1 MIEIYISNKKLDLI
15 EDIDVNFTYTSID
28 TMNPSAVKNSFS
40 KTVSVPSTPNNDE
53 IFGHIWRFDSYI
65 TSSNPTNY
73 TGVYFDPH
81 KRTPFYI
88 MRNGAVVENGYCV
101 LESISM
107 RENEK
112 TYNLN
117 LFGGLGEF
125 FFNLMYDEDGK
136 EKNLT
141 DLYWKW
147 IPMLS
152 YDSLDWEDD
161 PLTPEEEESSV
172 LYRLNSSNV
181 CASWPL
187 FDPNDNLAYDSKSFI
202 CSDIMFVP
210 MYYGYNH
217 DFISNKILVN
227 DYQRTNSGSSTIQT
241 QWNKYLPVQYQEDDE
256 TYTLYE
262 EDTDNKYGI
271 IETPR
276 DLDPTEA
283 RDFRVTNM
291 PIAIRLSKLMNR
303 ISDPDNNGGYT
314 VVWDSKIKS
323 SYWWKY
329 GFILTDT
336 PEYDLGQ
343 QSYGELEFTSQTLS
357 QRRTLP
363 SKSFTEQRQET
374 VSSNFDTSIL
384 SDPKLSI
391 HIDTELSTIM
401 NQTNIYSD
409 LDQVACLG
417 GHVKEIDTPYTTFMK
432 SSNLLCYII
441 DIYDGTTFVKNELY
455 VVCFSNTDDSFGTG
469 YTISNI
475 GDIAYPSISNNA
487 KTKILTYI
495 NNRFSTS
502 FTDYVMFDGINL
514 TRTGEASTTTPI
526 KYNGSIDL
534 SIDLPT
540 NISNLTVKI
549 TNFDLT
555 YIYKGTR
562 QTYATTLT
570 VDDRVYGKTAQ
581 DVQDII
587 NWVVETFG
595 PTETGGNPNLD
606 ADTYLFFLN
615 YKDMSGN
622 PYWFYKNLGKVTHYA
637 IPGVPSGGV
646 RIESNLDITS
656 KYNVNIVNGDILQGT
671 YLNIYKDTLLNNTSS
686 PYKYLIDFAKMLN
699 LRFLY
704 NKHEKKITI
713 MPHNRYWINKTIDIN
728 NKVDVGR
735 EINVKHLFDKTKFI
749 KLNLDTPDT
758 WAETIYKKLSKYEYG
773 EYIKDTGIQFNKESK
788 NLLDNLTYSNS
799 MLWQNKSIYYDGNNI
814 GRYFLPTPT
823 NQNIFDWTLFKVDG
837 DETKSLTRSQSGS
850 NCIDTI
856 DELPKIGSFDKDNKS
871 VKVGTTFVFYNGLVK
886 NFTLSDA
893 QISSSL
899 ITLTPDSINESHYI
913 PASGGTGSTQYQD
926 IYIYNVEPDTT
937 YYVTA
942 SNSSSYTS
950 YIVNYYNAN
959 GVRIGTEYSQANAN
973 LSDAVLTLPSGT
985 TQIRCNFRKADT
997 NAKLKGLS
1005 SNSYVLSP
1013 YFTVSDNTRIQQQL
1027 AGGYCYYYGFKSD
1040 GVGFGTGAAC
1050 TACSAS
1056 WYVPYFSRDL
1066 YNTYKS
1072 STSTWKQEET
1082 LQASWDLVQP
1092 EAILYNETKL
1102 EFITDRNISYSF
1114 PNMITAP
1121 TNFASFNT
1129 YTKSK
1134 GSYIVGN
1141 FWNDYISDFYDRNSK
1156 EITCYCKID
1165 EEPETALRKFYSFRG
1180 SLWIMTKI
1188 ENYKLNFYEDNFSK
1202 VTLHKVRNKNNYL
1215 WKEKLTPSQQQAIV
1229 DQNQAEE

>member
-28 TMNPSAVKNSFS
+28 TINPSAVKNSFS

-65 TSSNPTNY
+65 TSSNQTNY

-107 RENEK
+107 KENEK

-161 PLTPEEEESSV
+161 PLTPDEEESSV

-202 CSDIMFVP
+202 CSDVMFVP
-210 MYYGYNH
+210 MYYGYNN

-227 DYQRTNSGSSTIQT
+227 DYQRTNSGSSTIQN

-291 PIAIRLSKLMNR
+291 PMAIRLSKLMNR

-329 GFILTDT
+329 GFILADT

-357 QRRTLP
+357 QRRTLSMYSEQ
-363 SKSFTEQRQET
+363 SKSFTDQRQET

-469 YTISNI
+469 YPISNI
-475 GDIAYPSISNNA
+475 GDIAYPSMSNDA
-487 KTKILTYI
+487 KTKILAYI

-562 QTYATTLT
+562 QIYATTLT

-587 NWVVETFG
+587 NWVVGTFG
-595 PTETGGNPNLD
+595 PTESGGNPIAD

-622 PYWFYKNLGKVTHYA
+622 PYWFYKNLGKVTHFS

-656 KYNVNIVNGDILQGT
+656 KYNVNIVNGDIVQGT
-671 YLNIYKDTLLNNTSS
+671 YLNIYKDTLLNNTKS

-758 WAETIYKKLSKYEYG
+758 WAENIYKKLSKYEYG
-773 EYIKDTGIQFNKESK
+773 EFIKDTGIQFNKESK
-788 NLLDNLTYSNS
+788 NILDGLTYSNS
-799 MLWQNKSIYYDGNNI
+799 ILWQNTSIYYDNTMNGN
-814 GRYFLPTPT
+814 YFLPSPI
-823 NQNIFDWTLFKVDG
+823 NQNVFDWTLFKVDQG
-837 DETKSLTRSQSGS
+837 ETKSLTRTSAGA
-850 NCIDTI
+850 NKLN
-856 DELPKIGSFDKDNKS
+856 ELDVFPKIGSFDKENKTINI
-871 VKVGTTFVFYNGLVK
+871 GTSFVFYNGLIK
-886 NFTLSDA
+886 NFN
-893 QISSSL
+893 I
-899 ITLTPDSINESHYI
+899 IN
-913 PASGGTGSTQYQD
+913 
-926 IYIYNVEPDTT
+926 N
-937 YYVTA
+937 
-942 SNSSSYTS
+942 
-950 YIVNYYNAN
+950 
-959 GVRIGTEYSQANAN
+959 
-973 LSDAVLTLPSGT
+973 SGT
-985 TQIRCNFRKADT
+985 YI
-997 NAKLKGLS
+997 
-1005 SNSYVLSP
+1005 LSP
-1013 YFTVSDNTRIQQQL
+1013 YFTVSDNTEIQISL
-1027 AGGYCYYYGFKSD
+1027 AGGYCYYYGFKSSGTNIGN
-1040 GVGFGTGAAC
+1040 GVDFGNCA
-1050 TACSAS
+1050 AS

-1072 STSTWKQEET
+1072 STSTWKQEKT

-1092 EAILYNETKL
+1092 EAILYDETKL
-1102 EFITDRNISYSF
+1102 EFITNKNVSYTF
-1114 PNMITAP
+1114 PNMNSIP
-1121 TNFASFNT
+1121 SNFISFDT

-1215 WKEKLTPSQQQAIV
+1215 WRDKLTPEQQEAIV
-1229 DQNQAEE
+1229 DQNQTEE

>member
-1 MIEIYISNKKLDLI
+1 MIEIYIDDRKLDLK

-40 KTVSVPSTPNNDE
+40 KTVNIPSTPNNDE

-65 TSSNPTNY
+65 TSSNPNNY
-73 TGVYFDPH
+73 TGVYYDPH

-88 MRNGAVVENGYCV
+88 MRDGAVVENGYCV
-101 LESISM
+101 LESISIV
-107 RENEK
+107 ENEK

-125 FFNLMYDEDGK
+125 FFNLMYDEEGK

-147 IPMLS
+147 IPMIS
-152 YDSLDWEDD
+152 VDSLDWEDD
-161 PLTPEEEESSV
+161 PLTEDEENSSV
-172 LYRLNSSNV
+172 LYRLNSANV
-181 CASWPL
+181 CGSWPL

-210 MYYGYNH
+210 MYYGYNN

-227 DYQRTNSGSSTIQT
+227 DYQRNNSGSTTIQN

-256 TYTLYE
+256 TYELYE

-276 DLDPTEA
+276 DLDPSEA

-291 PIAIRLSKLMNR
+291 PMAIRLSKLMNR
-303 ISDPDNNGGYT
+303 ISDPENNGGYT

-343 QSYGELEFTSQTLS
+343 QSYGELEFDAQTLS
-357 QRRTLP
+357 QRRKLEIYVEK

-374 VSSNFDTSIL
+374 VSSNFDTSTL

-391 HIDTELSTIM
+391 HIDTELSTKM
-401 NQTNIYSD
+401 NNSNVD

-417 GHVKEIDTPYTTFMK
+417 GHVKEVDTPYTTFMK

-455 VVCFSNTDDSFGTG
+455 VVCFSNTYDSFGTG
-469 YTISNI
+469 YAIPNI
-475 GDIAYPSISNNA
+475 GDIAYPSMSNDA
-487 KTKILTYI
+487 KTKILAYI

-514 TRTGEASTTTPI
+514 TRTGEASMSTPI

-562 QTYATTLT
+562 QIYATTLT

-587 NWVVETFG
+587 DWVLGTFG
-595 PTETGGNPNLD
+595 PTESGGNPNSD
-606 ADTYLFFLN
+606 PNTYLFFLN
-615 YKDMSGN
+615 YKATGN
-622 PYWFYKNLGKVTHYA
+622 FWFYENRGFVTHIS
-637 IPGVPSGGV
+637 IPGVPSGAP
-646 RIESNLDITS
+646 RIEANLDITS
-656 KYNVNIVNGDILQGT
+656 KYNVNIVNGEIIQGT
-671 YLNIYKDTLLNNTSS
+671 YLDIYKDTLLNNTKS
-686 PYKYLIDFAKMLN
+686 PYKYLIDFAKLLN

-704 NKHEKKITI
+704 NKHEKKISI
-713 MPHNRYWINKTIDIN
+713 MPYNRYWLNKTIDIN
-728 NKVDVGR
+728 DKVDVGR

-758 WAETIYKKLSKYEYG
+758 WAENIYKKLSKYEYG
-773 EYIKDTGIQFNKESK
+773 EYLKDTGIQFNKESK
-788 NLLDNLTYSNS
+788 NLLDGLTYSNS
-799 MLWQNKSIYYDGNNI
+799 ILWQNKSIYYDDTMNGN
-814 GRYFLPTPT
+814 YFLPSPV
-823 NQNIFDWTLFKVDG
+823 NQNVFDWTLFKVDG
-837 DETKSLTRSQSGS
+837 NETKSLTRTSAGT
-850 NCIDTI
+850 NKLNENDII
-856 DELPKIGSFDKDNKS
+856 PKIGSFDKENKTINI
-871 VKVGTTFVFYNGLVK
+871 GTSFVFYNGLIK
-886 NFTLSDA
+886 NFN
-893 QISSSL
+893 I
-899 ITLTPDSINESHYI
+899 IN
-913 PASGGTGSTQYQD
+913 
-926 IYIYNVEPDTT
+926 N
-937 YYVTA
+937 
-942 SNSSSYTS
+942 
-950 YIVNYYNAN
+950 
-959 GVRIGTEYSQANAN
+959 
-973 LSDAVLTLPSGT
+973 SGT
-985 TQIRCNFRKADT
+985 
-997 NAKLKGLS
+997 
-1005 SNSYVLSP
+1005 YMLSP
-1013 YFTVSDNTRIQQQL
+1013 YFYVSDNTELQISL
-1027 AGGYCYYYGFKSD
+1027 AGGYCYYYGYKSSGNSLGTAVD
-1040 GVGFGTGAAC
+1040 FGNCAT
-1050 TACSAS
+1050 S

-1072 STSTWKQEET
+1072 STSTWKQEKT
-1082 LQASWDLVQP
+1082 LQASWDLVKP
-1092 EAILYNETKL
+1092 ESLLYDERNL
-1102 EFITDRNISYSF
+1102 EFITTKNISYAF
-1114 PNMITAP
+1114 PTLSNEP
-1121 TNFASFNT
+1121 TNFADFSS

-1134 GSYIVGN
+1134 GSYIIGN
-1141 FWNDYISDFYDRNSK
+1141 FWENYINDFYDINSK

-1165 EEPETALRKFYSFRG
+1165 EEPELALRKFYSFRG

-1215 WKEKLTPSQQQAIV
+1215 WREKLTPEQQEAIV
-1229 DQNQAEE
+1229 DQNQPEEQ